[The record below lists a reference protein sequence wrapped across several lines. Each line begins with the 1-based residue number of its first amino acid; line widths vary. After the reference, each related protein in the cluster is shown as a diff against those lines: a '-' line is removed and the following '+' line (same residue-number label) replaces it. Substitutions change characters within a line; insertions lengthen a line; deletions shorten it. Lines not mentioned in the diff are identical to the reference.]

1 MCAHYLVPKEVLPE
15 ICPQLKQLRLEQG
28 LSLEEL
34 QAIVHI
40 SPRLLKRME
49 DGKCLVLFHLIKLLD
64 FYGKKVRIALKDKN

>member
-34 QAIVHI
+34 QAIA
-40 SPRLLKRME
+40 SYCP
-49 DGKCLVLFHLIKLLD
+49 
-64 FYGKKVRIALKDKN
+64 Y